1 MSKPRA
7 ERKTTPTLT
16 EEVYMSLI
24 VKHHNALDVRINAE
38 QIYSEIRKTKW
49 NIMHSLAFQGL
60 DLSRFG
66 KDKIQHIQKKW
77 IDDGDAVYEK
87 KNLRL
92 IRIPKQIRNA
102 EKILG
107 LITDNWEE
115 SKWLVH
121 HKQTLNTYMS
131 GYNVEM

>member
-1 MSKPRA
+1 MIKPRA
-7 ERKTTPTLT
+7 ERNTTPTLI
-16 EEVYMSLI
+16 EEVYMALI

-66 KDKIQHIQKKW
+66 KDKIQYIQKKW
-77 IDDGDAVYEK
+77 IDDRDAVYEK

-107 LITDNWEE
+107 LITSNWEE
-115 SKWLVH
+115 LK
-121 HKQTLNTYMS
+121 
-131 GYNVEM
+131 

>member
-1 MSKPRA
+1 MIKPRA
-7 ERKTTPTLT
+7 ERNTTPTLI

-66 KDKIQHIQKKW
+66 KDKIQYIQKKW
-77 IDDGDAVYEK
+77 IGSISLNKINCV
-87 KNLRL
+87 LS
-92 IRIPKQIRNA
+92 IPCR
-102 EKILG
+102 
-107 LITDNWEE
+107 
-115 SKWLVH
+115 
-121 HKQTLNTYMS
+121 
-131 GYNVEM
+131 

>member
-1 MSKPRA
+1 MPNPRA
-7 ERKTTPTLT
+7 ERNTTPTLT

-24 VKHHNALDVRINAE
+24 VKHHNSLDIRINAE
-38 QIYSEIRKTKW
+38 QGYSEIIKTKW
-49 NIMHSLAFQGL
+49 NIMDSLGFHGL

-115 SKWLVH
+115 SK
-121 HKQTLNTYMS
+121 
-131 GYNVEM
+131 

>member
-1 MSKPRA
+1 MNKPRA
-7 ERKTTPTLT
+7 ERNTTPTLT

-24 VKHHNALDVRINAE
+24 VKHHNSLDIRINAE
-38 QIYSEIRKTKW
+38 QVYSEIIKTKW

-115 SKWLVH
+115 SK
-121 HKQTLNTYMS
+121 
-131 GYNVEM
+131 